1 MSDGLGLKFDFT
13 KEFSSFYTFSMRV
26 IHLLVW
32 CQLLTLFSAVGA
44 VLASDLPACPSS
56 GYFHNCF
63 GTYTF
68 APDSEWAGDK
78 YVGEFRDGTFHGQ
91 GTYTFAEGDKYVGE
105 HKDGKP
111 NGQGTFYSLSD
122 DDFKGDKYVGEF
134 KDGKKHGQGT
144 YTFASGSKYVGEYKD
159 DKPNGQGTY
168 IFANGRRDVGEYKD
182 GALNGYAIQYRPD
195 GSIIKE
201 GIFKDDEFL
210 YAAKDPSRSD
220 LPACPSSGYFHN
232 CFGTHTFAP
241 ESEWAG
247 DEYAGEFRD
256 NTFHGQGTY
265 HYANGAKYVGE
276 FKEGKSS
283 GQGTH
288 TFAPDSKWAGDK
300 YVGEFR
306 DDVFNGQGTYTYA
319 SGDKYIGE
327 YRDGKKHGQGTYTFA
342 NGDKYVGE
350 FRDAD
355 FNGRGTYTYANGRR
369 DVGEFKDGVLNG
381 YAIQYRPD
389 GSIIKEGIFKDDEFL
404 YAAKDPSR
412 SDLPACPSS
421 GFFHNCFGTYT
432 FAPDSEWA
440 GDKYVGEFRDD
451 DFNGQGTY
459 TFANGDKHT
468 GEYRDGKPNG
478 QGTYTYVDGDKYV
491 GEFRDDDFNGQGTFY
506 YLADD
511 DFKGDKYSG
520 EYKDG
525 KPDGQGTYTFAD
537 GRRDVGAFKDGV
549 LNGYAIQYR
558 ADGSIIR
565 EGIFKDDVFLYAQK
579 TTPANPAVNIP
590 NESDEII
597 TASSGSG
604 FAVSSDGHVITN
616 YHVVDG
622 CEKVVVHTK
631 ENDFPVRMITYDPKN
646 DLALLKGDFSPKTV
660 FALSNSSPQL
670 LQDVYVAGFP
680 FGDKVSTS
688 IKVTK
693 GIVSS
698 LTGLGNNFSNIQID
712 AALQSG
718 NSGGPILDDFGNVV
732 GVAVA
737 KLDSKYMFDE
747 FGIIPENTNFGVKSS
762 VVRSVLE
769 SNNVKIS
776 NANKSSISKSQLG
789 EMIAN
794 GTYYI
799 SCWMT
804 LAQIEEMKSKK
815 VFFNNLD

>member
-1 MSDGLGLKFDFT
+1 
-13 KEFSSFYTFSMRV
+13 MRN
-26 IHLLVW
+26 IYLVVW
-32 CQLLTLFSAVGA
+32 FQLLTLFGAVGA
-44 VLASDLPACPSS
+44 LLASDLPTCPSS

-68 APDSEWAGDK
+68 APDTEWAGDK
-78 YVGEFRDGTFHGQ
+78 YVGEFRNN
-91 GTYTFAEGDKYVGE
+91 A
-105 HKDGKP
+105 
-111 NGQGTFYSLSD
+111 
-122 DDFKGDKYVGEF
+122 
-134 KDGKKHGQGT
+134 
-144 YTFASGSKYVGEYKD
+144 
-159 DKPNGQGTY
+159 
-168 IFANGRRDVGEYKD
+168 
-182 GALNGYAIQYRPD
+182 
-195 GSIIKE
+195 
-201 GIFKDDEFL
+201 
-210 YAAKDPSRSD
+210 
-220 LPACPSSGYFHN
+220 
-232 CFGTHTFAP
+232 
-241 ESEWAG
+241 
-247 DEYAGEFRD
+247 
-256 NTFHGQGTY
+256 FHGQGTY
-265 HYANGAKYVGE
+265 HYASGDKYIGGY
-276 FKEGKSS
+276 KDGKPD
-283 GQGTH
+283 GQGTMG
-288 TFAPDSKWAGDK
+288 FASGDK
-300 YVGEFR
+300 YVGEYKDGKRNGHGTYTFASG
-306 DDVFNGQGTYTYA
+306 DKYVGEYLNGKYHGQGIYTFADGEKYVGEYKNGEPNGQGTYTY
-319 SGDKYIGE
+319 S
-327 YRDGKKHGQGTYTFA
+327 
-342 NGDKYVGE
+342 
-350 FRDAD
+350 
-355 FNGRGTYTYANGRR
+355 NGRR
-369 DVGEFKDGVLNG
+369 DVGAFKDGVLNG

-404 YAAKDPSR
+404 YA
-412 SDLPACPSS
+412 
-421 GFFHNCFGTYT
+421 
-432 FAPDSEWA
+432 
-440 GDKYVGEFRDD
+440 
-451 DFNGQGTY
+451 
-459 TFANGDKHT
+459 
-468 GEYRDGKPNG
+468 
-478 QGTYTYVDGDKYV
+478 
-491 GEFRDDDFNGQGTFY
+491 
-506 YLADD
+506 
-511 DFKGDKYSG
+511 
-520 EYKDG
+520 
-525 KPDGQGTYTFAD
+525 
-537 GRRDVGAFKDGV
+537 
-549 LNGYAIQYR
+549 
-558 ADGSIIR
+558 
-565 EGIFKDDVFLYAQK
+565 QK
-579 TTPANPAVNIP
+579 TTPADPAVNIP

-604 FAVSSDGHVITN
+604 FAVSSDGYVITN

-776 NANKSSISKSQLG
+776 SANKSFISKSQLG
-789 EMIAN
+789 EMITN

-804 LAQIEEMKSKK
+804 MAQMEEMKSKK